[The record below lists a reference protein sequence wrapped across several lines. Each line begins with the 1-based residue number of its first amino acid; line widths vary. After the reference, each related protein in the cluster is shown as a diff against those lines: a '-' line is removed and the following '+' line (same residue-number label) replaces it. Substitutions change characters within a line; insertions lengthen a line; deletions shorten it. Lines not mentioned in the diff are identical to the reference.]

1 MSSVQPVP
9 ASPDPDAAQVQVV
22 PASPTQPMRPA
33 SPAARSPADQALD
46 ASARV
51 GEYHV
56 VRLLAADEGGFTY
69 LARDLLLQ
77 RDVVVSEHLPFAL
90 AHRNA
95 SGQVVLAT
103 AGDANAFITLQR
115 AFIEAAQRHARFDHP
130 ACVPLWRC
138 WYSNGTAYAAMP
150 YHGGTTLTEMRRTMA
165 HPPEEQWLRAIARPL
180 LDALES
186 LHAQPVLHL
195 GVSPDRVAV
204 RADGRAVMLAAGTS
218 RALAP
223 AHPMAAFQA
232 PELRARSEPLP
243 LGAWTD
249 LYGLAATMYFAITG
263 EAPPTAGQARSD
275 GGRVGPLARALT
287 DICGRWPHL
296 SYSAGLV
303 RTIDRALSSAPA
315 ARPQSA
321 MQFRSELDARDASR
335 VEAGLQDR
343 PSPAAVAASPQVT
356 PVGGR
361 PVERQPARSPSP
373 DSRSVPI
380 LTDTAKIDA
389 NAEVTWFGPTDPAI
403 ASDLRKT
410 LGSPIP
416 DPAPGE
422 ASAWVATRY
431 PDPKQPSRRRRLPQF
446 ALAAAMALGL
456 FGVAAHLWNERQRS
470 DEVRARL
477 APAAGERTPMLNPP
491 APPALPEIASPAADT
506 ARGAAVAGDSRDA
519 TLPAAQPDLTTA
531 QTPPTP
537 TARRQP
543 ESTISARTADPTSAS
558 VTGTISPTNASPVGV
573 APRPVPP
580 VPPVSAGAGTT
591 SAGTAVPAAPA
602 PTSPRAACAGRS
614 NFSLVY
620 CMEQQCERDRFRNH
634 PQCISL
640 RATGE
645 VE

>member
-9 ASPDPDAAQVQVV
+9 VSPDPDAAQVQVV
-22 PASPTQPMRPA
+22 PASLAQPGQPA
-33 SPAARSPADQALD
+33 SPAARSPADQALEP
-46 ASARV
+46 SARV

-115 AFIEAAQRHARFDHP
+115 SFIEAAQRQARFDHP

-165 HPPEEQWLRAIARPL
+165 QPPEEQWLRAIARPW

-204 RADGRAVMLAAGTS
+204 RADGRAVLLAAGTS

-249 LYGLAATMYFAITG
+249 VYGLAATMYFAITG
-263 EAPPTAGQARSD
+263 EAPPMAGQVRSD

-287 DICGRWPHL
+287 DIRRRWPHV

-303 RTIDRALSSAPA
+303 RTIDRALSPAPA

-343 PSPAAVAASPQVT
+343 PPPAALAATPQVA
-356 PVGGR
+356 PAGGR

-373 DSRSVPI
+373 DSHSVPI

-389 NAEVTWFGPTDPAI
+389 DAEVTWFGPTDPAI
-403 ASDLRKT
+403 ATDLRKT

-416 DPAPGE
+416 DPATGG
-422 ASAWVATRY
+422 AAAWVATRY
-431 PDPKQPSRRRRLPQF
+431 SDPKQPARRSRLPQL
-446 ALAAAMALGL
+446 ALVAAMALGL
-456 FGVAAHLWNERQRS
+456 FGVAAHLWNERQRG

-477 APAAGERTPMLNPP
+477 APAAGERTPILNPP
-491 APPALPEIASPAADT
+491 APPALPEIASPAADP
-506 ARGAAVAGDSRDA
+506 ARGAAVAADPRDGA
-519 TLPAAQPDLTTA
+519 PRTEQPDLTTA

-543 ESTISARTADPTSAS
+543 ESTISAPAAEPTRTS

-573 APRPVPP
+573 APRPVAPAP
-580 VPPVSAGAGTT
+580 SVSAAAGTT
-591 SAGTAVPAAPA
+591 SAGTAVPAAAA
-602 PTSPRAACAGRS
+602 PVSPRAACAGRS

>member
-1 MSSVQPVP
+1 V
-9 ASPDPDAAQVQVV
+9 SPDPNAAEVQVV
-22 PASPTQPMRPA
+22 PASPALPSRLGPPA
-33 SPAARSPADQALD
+33 GRSPADQALD

-77 RDVVVSEHLPFAL
+77 RDVVVREHLPFAL

-115 AFIEAAQRHARFDHP
+115 SFIEAAQRHARFDHP
-130 ACVPLWRC
+130 ACIPLWRC

-150 YHGGTTLTEMRRTMA
+150 YHGGTTLTQMRRTMTL
-165 HPPEEQWLRAIARPL
+165 PPEEQWLRAIAAPL

-204 RADGRAVMLAAGTS
+204 RADGRAVLLAAGTT

-223 AHPMAAFQA
+223 AHPMAAYQA
-232 PELRARSEPLP
+232 PELRAPSEHLP

-249 LYGLAATMYFAITG
+249 LYGLAAMMYFATTG
-263 EAPPTAGQARSD
+263 EAPPMAGQARAD
-275 GGRVGPLARALT
+275 GGLAGPLARALT
-287 DICGRWPHL
+287 DTCGRWPQV

-303 RTIDRALSSAPA
+303 RTIDRALSPAPA

-321 MQFRSELDARDASR
+321 MQFRSGLDAHDTSHVA
-335 VEAGLQDR
+335 AGLDSR
-343 PSPAAVAASPQVT
+343 PSPAAAAATAAATTRTAPA
-356 PVGGR
+356 GGR
-361 PVERQPARSPSP
+361 PVERPPARSPVP
-373 DSRSVPI
+373 DSRLAPV

-389 NAEVTWFGPTDPAI
+389 NAKVTWFGPTDPAI
-403 ASDLRKT
+403 ATDLRKT

-416 DPAPGE
+416 DPAPGDP
-422 ASAWVATRY
+422 APWVATRY
-431 PDPKQPSRRRRLPQF
+431 SEPTQPARRSRLLRL
-446 ALAAAMALGL
+446 ALMAATAVGVVGLAAH
-456 FGVAAHLWNERQRS
+456 FWNERQRS
-470 DEVRARL
+470 DEVRSRL
-477 APAAGERTPMLNPP
+477 SSVSGERAPIVPPPAPAALPTMTSPAADPARGGATSGASRDDAALPTAQPHPATPQPPSTPTAQRQSEPTMAPSVAAPAREGISSTTRPTGSAVSGTVVP
-491 APPALPEIASPAADT
+491 APPAMAA
-506 ARGAAVAGDSRDA
+506 G
-519 TLPAAQPDLTTA
+519 
-531 QTPPTP
+531 
-537 TARRQP
+537 
-543 ESTISARTADPTSAS
+543 
-558 VTGTISPTNASPVGV
+558 
-573 APRPVPP
+573 
-580 VPPVSAGAGTT
+580 GTT
-591 SAGTAVPAAPA
+591 SASTSAPSVPVPA
-602 PTSPRAACAGRS
+602 TPRAACAGRS

-620 CMEQQCERDRFRNH
+620 CMEQQCERERFRNH